1 MQTSRSG
8 DKRGR
13 EQTITGIFPTKDVK
27 EQGRQAFVKPIHP
40 SMKDVK
46 RIGRPYRTM
55 SLVRYAVYF
64 RCLSAAVLPHT
75 DERHNIS
82 VRELFS
88 AQVGRALSQSLEIFV
103 TEPDTEYYT
112 ELATRTL
119 HAVPPWRKPKT
130 INAPCG
136 AQFAC
141 VTRILLLWYYSDPL
155 LVIPTALRPFDS
167 LYGTILDDLDMFV
180 VTPNA
185 NMVMPHPPL
194 GNREVYMCKNYRYG
208 FDDPLQWPQ
217 AFVPDYPHYACLRWC
232 TPEVNDPLR
241 PLYLGV
247 TEYDWQEID
256 DFAIVTSLGRM
267 RWSTFRRLQAG
278 CKAVIE
284 TVAGIECS
292 AVVTANM
299 RSHIIMLERLLAH
312 LSDLLMS
319 YQRMRLCHAETQ
331 RVARELHALVQYMT
345 LYKPLMEAP
354 ESDAPPMPVDDG
366 LVGAFSNDATTV
378 QSFFK
383 AGIPVWRVI
392 SIKELPGVHVDKVCE
407 FSNSPHPEEPS
418 RLHLPTIFTGLSR
431 DPAKYKKIHEFV
443 THSMCWV
450 DLFALSSPIVKYRAD
465 MPLIKA
471 NTTKSRY
478 SPYQKKQKIQSG
490 ASNHLQDLQHQL
502 LPPIIE
508 PWHLA
513 LLAVDTNPARCH
525 SCGRPSPENKK
536 AIPWENQY
544 AFPRPDIIATLNT
557 EQKNGGQFLGWGF
570 CMVILLAEQQL
581 RRDEQSF
588 MEELPLHT
596 DNAASSAFWRGKN
609 YEALRQE
616 ECQEILWELAEV
628 NFRCSN
634 EQNLPIMRCFPDG
647 DHLPGQLDIGAANY
661 GLGDLLWLR
670 RAPYIFAMK
679 KAMRTWEDMP
689 PSLLSE
695 VRTAGWTEKE
705 FLSVE
710 ETVANYY
717 CDTFWQYFGR
727 APVLP
732 RQLMH

>member
-1 MQTSRSG
+1 MSNSLPEHFTPSHLHSNL
-8 DKRGR
+8 KLL
-13 EQTITGIFPTKDVK
+13 T
-27 EQGRQAFVKPIHP
+27 HP
-40 SMKDVK
+40 
-46 RIGRPYRTM
+46 
-55 SLVRYAVYF
+55 
-64 RCLSAAVLPHT
+64 
-75 DERHNIS
+75 
-82 VRELFS
+82 
-88 AQVGRALSQSLEIFV
+88 
-103 TEPDTEYYT
+103 
-112 ELATRTL
+112 
-119 HAVPPWRKPKT
+119 
-130 INAPCG
+130 
-136 AQFAC
+136 
-141 VTRILLLWYYSDPL
+141 
-155 LVIPTALRPFDS
+155 LRPFDG

-180 VTPNA
+180 ITPNA
-185 NMVMPHPPL
+185 NTVMPRPPL
-194 GNREVYMCKNYRYG
+194 GNREVYMRENYRYG

-217 AFVPDYPHYACLRWC
+217 AFVPDYAHYACLCWH

-267 RWSTFRRLQAG
+267 RRSTFRRLQAG

-284 TVAGIECS
+284 TVAGVECS

-299 RSHIIMLERLLAH
+299 RCASA
-312 LSDLLMS
+312 
-319 YQRMRLCHAETQ
+319 MRRPNC
-331 RVARELHALVQYMT
+331 VARELHALVQYMT
-345 LYKPLMEAP
+345 LYKPLMDAP

-383 AGIPVWRVI
+383 AGIPVWQVI
-392 SIKELPGVHVDKVCE
+392 SIKELPGVRVDNVCE

-418 RLHLPTIFTGLSR
+418 RLRLPTIFTGSSR
-431 DPAKYKKIHEFV
+431 DPTKYKKIHEFV
-443 THSMCWV
+443 THSMRWV
-450 DLFALSSPIVKYRAD
+450 DPFALSSPIVKYRAD
-465 MPLIKA
+465 MPLIEA

-478 SPYQKKQKIQSG
+478 SPYQKKQHIQSG
-490 ASNHLQDLQHQL
+490 ASNRLQDVQHQL

-508 PWHLA
+508 PWRLA
-513 LLAVDTNPARCH
+513 LLAVDANPARCH

-536 AIPWENQY
+536 AIPRENQY

-557 EQKNGGQFLGWGF
+557 EQKVHSYLISWLRLRGPLFARLTIPECLPPNLYHQEWRTVLGMGFLRGDPASGT
-570 CMVILLAEQQL
+570 VAEK
-581 RRDEQSF
+581 RRTEVHKMMDGF
-588 MEELPLHT
+588 MEELPLRT
-596 DNAASSAFWRGKN
+596 DNAATSAFWRGKN

-628 NFRCSN
+628 NFRCEFKALHRRAIGPN
-634 EQNLPIMRCFPDG
+634 VQNLPIMRCFPDG

-661 GLGDLLWLR
+661 GLADPLWLR

-679 KAMRTWEDMP
+679 KAMQTWEDMP

-705 FLSVE
+705 FLLVE
-710 ETVANYY
+710 KTVANYY

-732 RQLMH
+732 RQLLHQTSEDYVPETRPQMTTSRSGVYVDVEELS

>member
-1 MQTSRSG
+1 M
-8 DKRGR
+8 
-13 EQTITGIFPTKDVK
+13 
-27 EQGRQAFVKPIHP
+27 
-40 SMKDVK
+40 
-46 RIGRPYRTM
+46 
-55 SLVRYAVYF
+55 
-64 RCLSAAVLPHT
+64 
-75 DERHNIS
+75 
-82 VRELFS
+82 
-88 AQVGRALSQSLEIFV
+88 
-103 TEPDTEYYT
+103 EPDTEYYT

-119 HAVPPWRKPKT
+119 HAVPPSHKPET

-180 VTPNA
+180 VMPNT

-194 GNREVYMCKNYRYG
+194 GNREVYMHENYQYG

-247 TEYDWQEID
+247 TEYDWQEIN
-256 DFAIVTSLGRM
+256 DFAIITSLGRM
-267 RWSTFRRLQAG
+267 RRSTFWRLQAG
-278 CKAVIE
+278 CKAIIE

-292 AVVTANM
+292 AVITTNM
-299 RSHIIMLERLLAH
+299 RSHIIILEHLLAC
-312 LSDLLMS
+312 LSGLPML
-319 YQRMRLCHAETQ
+319 YQRMHLCHVETQ
-331 RVARELHALVQYMT
+331 RVACELHTLVQYMT

-354 ESDAPPMPVDDG
+354 ESNAPPMPVDNG
-366 LVGAFSNDATTV
+366 LVGAFSNDATTM

-418 RLHLPTIFTGLSR
+418 RLCLPTIFTGSSR

-450 DLFALSSPIVKYRAD
+450 DPFALSSPIVKYRAD

-478 SPYQKKQKIQSG
+478 SLYQKKQNIQSG
-490 ASNHLQDLQHQL
+490 ASNRLQDFQHQL

-508 PWHLA
+508 PWRLA

-525 SCGRPSPENKK
+525 SCGRPLPKNKK
-536 AIPWENQY
+536 AIPQENQY
-544 AFPRPDIIATLNT
+544 TFPRPDIIATLNT
-557 EQKNGGQFLGWGF
+557 EQKVHSYLISW
-570 CMVILLAEQQL
+570 LQL
-581 RRDEQSF
+581 REWQTVLGMGFLCGDPASRTAAEKRQTEVCKMMDGF
-588 MEELPLHT
+588 MEELPLRT
-596 DNAASSAFWRGKN
+596 DNAASSAFWCGKN
-609 YEALRQE
+609 YEALQQE

-628 NFRCSN
+628 NFCCEFKALHRHATGSN
-634 EQNLPIMRCFPDG
+634 EQNLPIMHCFPDG

-661 GLGDLLWLR
+661 GLGDPLWLR
-670 RAPYIFAMK
+670 QAPYIFAMK
-679 KAMRTWEDMP
+679 KAMWTWEDMP

-705 FLSVE
+705 FLLVE

-717 CDTFWQYFGR
+717 CDTFWQYFWH

-732 RQLMH
+732 RQLMHQTSEDYVPEAWLQMTTSRSGVYVDVEELS

>member
-1 MQTSRSG
+1 M
-8 DKRGR
+8 
-13 EQTITGIFPTKDVK
+13 KDVK

-40 SMKDVK
+40 STKDVK
-46 RIGRPYRTM
+46 RIGRPYRSSPELLM
-55 SLVRYAVYF
+55 V
-64 RCLSAAVLPHT
+64 
-75 DERHNIS
+75 HN
-82 VRELFS
+82 V
-88 AQVGRALSQSLEIFV
+88 ALW
-103 TEPDTEYYT
+103 
-112 ELATRTL
+112 A
-119 HAVPPWRKPKT
+119 
-130 INAPCG
+130 
-136 AQFAC
+136 
-141 VTRILLLWYYSDPL
+141 
-155 LVIPTALRPFDS
+155 FDG

-180 VTPNA
+180 ITPNA
-185 NMVMPHPPL
+185 NTVMPRPPL
-194 GNREVYMCKNYRYG
+194 GNREVYMRENYRYG

-217 AFVPDYPHYACLRWC
+217 AFVPDYAHYACLCWR

-267 RWSTFRRLQAG
+267 RRSTFRRLQAG

-284 TVAGIECS
+284 TVAGVECS

-299 RSHIIMLERLLAH
+299 RGHIIMLERLLAR
-312 LSDLLMS
+312 LSDLPMS

-345 LYKPLMEAP
+345 LYKPLMDAP

-383 AGIPVWRVI
+383 AGIPVWWII
-392 SIKELPGVHVDKVCE
+392 SIKELPGVRVDNVCE

-418 RLHLPTIFTGLSR
+418 RLRLPMIFTGSSR
-431 DPAKYKKIHEFV
+431 DPTKYKKIHEFV
-443 THSMCWV
+443 THSMHWV
-450 DLFALSSPIVKYRAD
+450 DPFALSSPIVKYRAD
-465 MPLIKA
+465 MPLIEA

-478 SPYQKKQKIQSG
+478 SPYQKKQHIQSG
-490 ASNHLQDLQHQL
+490 ASNCLQDVQHQL

-513 LLAVDTNPARCH
+513 LLAVDANPARCH

-536 AIPWENQY
+536 AIPRENQY

-557 EQKNGGQFLGWGF
+557 EQKCLPPNLYHQEWQTVLGMGFLRGDPASGT
-570 CMVILLAEQQL
+570 VAEK
-581 RRDEQSF
+581 RRTEVHKMMDGF
-588 MEELPLHT
+588 MEELPLRT
-596 DNAASSAFWRGKN
+596 DNAATSAFWRGPN
-609 YEALRQE
+609 
-616 ECQEILWELAEV
+616 V
-628 NFRCSN
+628 
-634 EQNLPIMRCFPDG
+634 QNLPIMRCFPDG

-661 GLGDLLWLR
+661 GLADPLWLR
-670 RAPYIFAMK
+670 QAPYIFAMK
-679 KAMRTWEDMP
+679 KAMQTWEDMP

-705 FLSVE
+705 FLLVE
-710 ETVANYY
+710 KTVANYY

-732 RQLMH
+732 RQLLHQTSEDYVPETRPQMTTSRSGVYVDVEELS